1 MEGDN
6 KMPNKAVL
14 TIEKRDEKGSGAAS
28 RMRRSGFIPGV
39 VYGKGMDPIEIKVS
53 TKDLRGI
60 VAKYGRNT
68 VLDLKLDNQVI
79 PAMIKDIQL
88 DLLGARYEH
97 VDFQRIAMDEVIRT
111 RVPIRLSGEGII
123 ESKGGLV
130 MLQLDELEVECL
142 PKDLPEFIDIDVSK
156 MEIGHSLK
164 VGDIELPEGVQVLS
178 EPGET
183 VLVITETKA
192 TEKEESE
199 ETAEE
204 EA

>member
-1 MEGDN
+1 
-6 KMPNKAVL
+6 MPNKAVL

-53 TKDLRGI
+53 TKDLREI

>member
-53 TKDLRGI
+53 TKDLREI